1 MNKCEILAPAGS
13 MESVVAAVRSGANA
27 VYIGAKEFSARA
39 SAENFSIDEIKDVTA
54 YCHERDVAVYLTLNT
69 LIFDTELE
77 DALAL
82 CGKAYKAGI
91 DAVIVQDMGLASLI
105 RKSMPD
111 LALHAST
118 QMSIHTPSGA
128 MALKELGFKRVVLAR
143 ELSKAEIKEIAD
155 AVDIELEVFVH
166 GALCM
171 SVSGQCYFSAMLG
184 SRSGN
189 RGRCAQPCRLPFKVK
204 GGNGYAL
211 SLKDSSLMGYLRE
224 LEEMGVKSAKIEGR
238 MKRPEYVSA
247 AVRACREGLDLGK
260 VSDETSETLRSVFSR
275 TGFTDGYYKGK
286 RDKNLFG
293 YRMKDDVTSATEKLF
308 AQIRNSYK
316 DEQRVVGLDMSLEL
330 KSGEKAQLTVTDGK
344 HTVTVYSETAA
355 EIAVSSPLSRENAE
369 KNLSKTGGTPYYAEN
384 IEFSTDGKAII
395 PAKEL
400 NALRRE
406 ALAQLGALRAQ
417 VREAEIL
424 PVELSK
430 TGTKVN
436 CKAQGFVARFT
447 DTDVPSECKEAQRIY
462 VPLFAPIEE
471 YERLLGDNYNVCAEI
486 PRGMFGIESQIK
498 LRLHELKKIGVKG
511 VLASNLG
518 AVYLANSMGFEVH
531 GGFGLNIVNTESL
544 IAFEKMGLKS
554 AELSF
559 ELTKNQIKNIGGT
572 IPRGIVA
579 AGYLP
584 LMLLRACPNLNSQ
597 VKCRDCNGFSKMQD
611 RLGESFI
618 LKCDGNCTEVLNSVY
633 LTLCNEID
641 IFCGTDFLTFRFTV
655 ENSVEKVE
663 NIRSFSSK
671 HPYFSK
677 ITRGLYQRGVK

>member
-13 MESVVAAVRSGANA
+13 MESVVAAVRSGADA
-27 VYIGAKEFSARA
+27 VYIGAKDFSARA
-39 SAENFSIDEIKDVTA
+39 SAENFTIDEIKDVAA
-54 YCHERDVAVYLTLNT
+54 YCHERDVLVYLTLNT

-82 CGKAYKAGI
+82 CQKAYSAGI
-91 DAVIVQDMGLASLI
+91 DAVIVQDLGLAALI
-105 RKSMPD
+105 KKSMPD

-118 QMSIHTPSGA
+118 QMSIHTPAGA
-128 MALKELGFKRVVLAR
+128 KALKDFGFSRVVLAR
-143 ELSKAEIKEIAD
+143 ELSKAEIKEIAE

-204 GGNGYAL
+204 GGNGFAL

-247 AVRACREGLDLGK
+247 AVRACREGLDAGK
-260 VSDETSETLRSVFSR
+260 VTEETAEMLRSVFSR

-293 YRMKDDVTSATEKLF
+293 YRMKEDVTSATDKLLS
-308 AQIRNSYK
+308 QIRNSYK
-316 DEQRVVGLDMSLEL
+316 DERKAVSVDMSLTL
-330 KSGEKAQLTVTDGK
+330 KSGEKAELEVSDGK
-344 HTVTVYSETAA
+344 HTVTVYSAEAA
-355 EIAVSSPLSRENAE
+355 EIAANTPLSQENAE
-369 KNLSKTGGTPYYAEN
+369 KNLSKTGGTPYFVQN
-384 IEFSTDGKAII
+384 IKFTTDGKAIV

-400 NALRRE
+400 NALRRD
-406 ALAQLGALRAQ
+406 ALTELGLLRAA
-417 VREAEIL
+417 VKDVKIL

-430 TGTKVN
+430 TGTKADV
-436 CKAQGFVARFT
+436 KAQGFVARFT
-447 DTDVPSECKEAQRIY
+447 DTDVPAECKEAKRIY
-462 VPLFAPIEE
+462 LPLFAPVEE
-471 YERLLGDNYNVCAEI
+471 YERLIGNNFNVCAEI
-486 PRGMFGIESQIK
+486 PRGMFGIENQIK

-511 VLASNLG
+511 VLASNIG

-544 IAFEKMGLKS
+544 VAFEKMGLKS

-572 IPRGIVA
+572 IPRGIIA

-597 VKCRDCNGFSKMQD
+597 VKCRECNGFSKMQD
-611 RLGESFI
+611 RMGESFI
-618 LKCDGNCTEVLNSVY
+618 LKCDGNCTEILNSVY

-641 IFCGTDFLTFRFTV
+641 IFCGADFLTFRFTV

>member
-13 MESVVAAVRSGANA
+13 MESVVAAVRSGADA
-27 VYIGAKEFSARA
+27 VYIGAKDFSARA
-39 SAENFSIDEIKDVTA
+39 SAENFTIDEIKDVAA
-54 YCHERDVAVYLTLNT
+54 YCHERDVLVYLTLNT

-82 CGKAYKAGI
+82 CQKAYSAGI
-91 DAVIVQDMGLASLI
+91 DAVIVQDLGLAALI
-105 RKSMPD
+105 KKSMPD

-118 QMSIHTPSGA
+118 QMSIHTPAGA
-128 MALKELGFKRVVLAR
+128 KALKDFGFSRVVLAR
-143 ELSKAEIKEIAD
+143 ELSKAEIKEIAE

-204 GGNGYAL
+204 GGNGFAL

-247 AVRACREGLDLGK
+247 AVRACREGLDAGK
-260 VSDETSETLRSVFSR
+260 VTEETAEMLRSVFSR

-293 YRMKDDVTSATEKLF
+293 YRMKEDVTSATDKLLS
-308 AQIRNSYK
+308 QIRNSYK
-316 DEQRVVGLDMSLEL
+316 DERKAVSVDMSLTL
-330 KSGEKAQLTVTDGK
+330 KSGEKAELEVSDGK
-344 HTVTVYSETAA
+344 HTVTVYSAEAA
-355 EIAVSSPLSRENAE
+355 EIAANTPLSQENAE
-369 KNLSKTGGTPYYAEN
+369 KNLSKTGGTPYFVQN
-384 IEFSTDGKAII
+384 IKFTTDGKAIV

-400 NALRRE
+400 NALRRD
-406 ALAQLGALRAQ
+406 ALTELGLLRAA
-417 VREAEIL
+417 VKDVKIL

-430 TGTKVN
+430 TGTKADV
-436 CKAQGFVARFT
+436 KAQGFVARFT
-447 DTDVPSECKEAQRIY
+447 DTDVPAECKQAQRIY
-462 VPLFAPIEE
+462 LPLFAPVEE
-471 YERLLGDNYNVCAEI
+471 YERLIGNNFNVCAEI
-486 PRGMFGIESQIK
+486 PRGMFGIENQIK

-511 VLASNLG
+511 VLASNIG

-544 IAFEKMGLKS
+544 VAFEKMGLKS

-572 IPRGIVA
+572 IPRGIIA

-597 VKCRDCNGFSKMQD
+597 VKCRECNGFSKMQD
-611 RLGESFI
+611 RMGESFI
-618 LKCDGNCTEVLNSVY
+618 LKCDGNCTEILNSVY

-641 IFCGTDFLTFRFTV
+641 IFCGADFLTFRFTV

>member
-13 MESVVAAVRSGANA
+13 MESVVAAVRSGADA
-27 VYIGAKEFSARA
+27 VYIGAKDFSARA
-39 SAENFSIDEIKDVTA
+39 SAENFTIDEIKDVAA
-54 YCHERDVAVYLTLNT
+54 YCHERDVLVYLTLNT

-82 CGKAYKAGI
+82 CQKAYSAGI
-91 DAVIVQDMGLASLI
+91 DAVIVQDLGLAALI
-105 RKSMPD
+105 KKSMPD

-118 QMSIHTPSGA
+118 QMSIHTPAGA
-128 MALKELGFKRVVLAR
+128 KALKDFGFSRVVLAR
-143 ELSKAEIKEIAD
+143 ELSKAEIKEIAE

-204 GGNGYAL
+204 GGNGFAL

-247 AVRACREGLDLGK
+247 AVRACREGLDAGK
-260 VSDETSETLRSVFSR
+260 VTEETAEMLRSVFSR

-293 YRMKDDVTSATEKLF
+293 YRMKEDVTSATDKLLS
-308 AQIRNSYK
+308 QIRNSYK
-316 DEQRVVGLDMSLEL
+316 DERKAVSVDMSLTL
-330 KSGEKAQLTVTDGK
+330 KSGEKAELEVSDGK
-344 HTVTVYSETAA
+344 HTVTVYSAEAA
-355 EIAVSSPLSRENAE
+355 EIAANTPLSQENAE
-369 KNLSKTGGTPYYAEN
+369 KNLSKTGGTPYFVQN
-384 IEFSTDGKAII
+384 IKFTTDGKAIV

-400 NALRRE
+400 NALRRD
-406 ALAQLGALRAQ
+406 ALTELGLLRAA
-417 VREAEIL
+417 VKDVKIL

-430 TGTKVN
+430 TGTKAAV
-436 CKAQGFVARFT
+436 KAQGFVARFT
-447 DTDVPSECKEAQRIY
+447 DTDVPAECKEAQRIY
-462 VPLFAPIEE
+462 LPLFAPVEE
-471 YERLLGDNYNVCAEI
+471 YERLIGNNFNVCAEI
-486 PRGMFGIESQIK
+486 PRGMFGIENQIK

-511 VLASNLG
+511 VLASNIG

-544 IAFEKMGLKS
+544 VAFEKMGLKS

-572 IPRGIVA
+572 IPRGIIA

-597 VKCRDCNGFSKMQD
+597 VKCRECNGFSKMQD
-611 RLGESFI
+611 RMGESFI
-618 LKCDGNCTEVLNSVY
+618 LKCDGNCTEILNSVY

-641 IFCGTDFLTFRFTV
+641 IFCGADFLTFRFTV

>member
-13 MESVVAAVRSGANA
+13 MESVVAAVRSGADA
-27 VYIGAKEFSARA
+27 VYIGAKDFSARA
-39 SAENFSIDEIKDVTA
+39 SAENFTIDEIKDVAA
-54 YCHERDVAVYLTLNT
+54 YCHERDVLVYLTLNT

-82 CGKAYKAGI
+82 CQKAYSAGI
-91 DAVIVQDMGLASLI
+91 DAVIVQDLGLAALI
-105 RKSMPD
+105 KKSMPD

-118 QMSIHTPSGA
+118 QMSIHTPAGA
-128 MALKELGFKRVVLAR
+128 KALKDFGFSRVVLAR
-143 ELSKAEIKEIAD
+143 ELSKAEIKEIAE

-204 GGNGYAL
+204 GGNGFAL

-247 AVRACREGLDLGK
+247 AVRACREGLDAGK
-260 VSDETSETLRSVFSR
+260 VTEETAEMLRSVFSR

-293 YRMKDDVTSATEKLF
+293 YRMKEDVTSATDKLLS
-308 AQIRNSYK
+308 QIRNSYK
-316 DEQRVVGLDMSLEL
+316 DERKAVSVDMSLTL
-330 KSGEKAQLTVTDGK
+330 KSGEKAELEVSDGK
-344 HTVTVYSETAA
+344 HTVTVYSAEAA
-355 EIAVSSPLSRENAE
+355 EIAANTPLSQENAE
-369 KNLSKTGGTPYYAEN
+369 KNLSKTGGTPYFVQN
-384 IEFSTDGKAII
+384 IKFTTDGKAIV

-400 NALRRE
+400 NALRRD
-406 ALAQLGALRAQ
+406 ALTELGLLRAA
-417 VREAEIL
+417 VKDVKIL

-430 TGTKVN
+430 TGTKADV
-436 CKAQGFVARFT
+436 KAQGFVARFT
-447 DTDVPSECKEAQRIY
+447 DTDVPAECKEAQRIY
-462 VPLFAPIEE
+462 LPLFAPVEE
-471 YERLLGDNYNVCAEI
+471 YEKLIGNNFNVCAEI
-486 PRGMFGIESQIK
+486 PRGMFGIENQIK

-511 VLASNLG
+511 VLASNIG

-544 IAFEKMGLKS
+544 VAFEKMGLKS

-572 IPRGIVA
+572 IPRGIIA

-597 VKCRDCNGFSKMQD
+597 VKCRECNGFSKMQD
-611 RLGESFI
+611 RMGESFI
-618 LKCDGNCTEVLNSVY
+618 LKCDGNCTEILNSVY

-641 IFCGTDFLTFRFTV
+641 IFCGADFLTFRFTV

>member
-13 MESVVAAVRSGANA
+13 MESVVAAVRSGADA
-27 VYIGAKEFSARA
+27 VYIGAKDFSARA
-39 SAENFSIDEIKDVTA
+39 SAENFTIDEIKDVAA
-54 YCHERDVAVYLTLNT
+54 YCHERDVLVYLTLNT

-82 CGKAYKAGI
+82 CQKAYSAGI
-91 DAVIVQDMGLASLI
+91 DAVIVQDLGLAALI
-105 RKSMPD
+105 KKSMPD

-118 QMSIHTPSGA
+118 QMSIHTPAGA
-128 MALKELGFKRVVLAR
+128 KALKDFGFSRVVLAR
-143 ELSKAEIKEIAD
+143 ELSKAEIKEIAE

-204 GGNGYAL
+204 GGNGFAL

-247 AVRACREGLDLGK
+247 AVRACREGLDAGK
-260 VSDETSETLRSVFSR
+260 VTEETAEMLRSVFSR

-293 YRMKDDVTSATEKLF
+293 YRMKEDVTSATDKLLS
-308 AQIRNSYK
+308 QIRNSYK
-316 DEQRVVGLDMSLEL
+316 DERKAVSVDMSLTL
-330 KSGEKAQLTVTDGK
+330 KSGEKAELEVSDGK
-344 HTVTVYSETAA
+344 HTVTVYSAEAA
-355 EIAVSSPLSRENAE
+355 EIAANTPLSQENAE
-369 KNLSKTGGTPYYAEN
+369 KNLSKTGGTPYFVQN
-384 IEFSTDGKAII
+384 IKFTTDGKAIV

-400 NALRRE
+400 NALRRD
-406 ALAQLGALRAQ
+406 ALTELGLLRAA
-417 VREAEIL
+417 VKDVKIL

-430 TGTKVN
+430 TGTKADV
-436 CKAQGFVARFT
+436 KAQGFVARFT
-447 DTDVPSECKEAQRIY
+447 DTDVPAECKQAQRIY
-462 VPLFAPIEE
+462 LPLFAPVEE
-471 YERLLGDNYNVCAEI
+471 YEKLIGNNFNVCAEI
-486 PRGMFGIESQIK
+486 PRGMFGIENQIK

-511 VLASNLG
+511 VLASNIG

-544 IAFEKMGLKS
+544 VAFEKMGLKS

-572 IPRGIVA
+572 IPRGIIA

-597 VKCRDCNGFSKMQD
+597 VKCRECNGFSKMQD
-611 RLGESFI
+611 RMGESFI
-618 LKCDGNCTEVLNSVY
+618 LKCDGNCTEILNSVY

-641 IFCGTDFLTFRFTV
+641 IFCGADFLTFRFTV

>member
-13 MESVVAAVRSGANA
+13 MESVIAAVRSGADA
-27 VYIGAKEFSARA
+27 VYIGAKDFSARA
-39 SAENFSIDEIKDVTA
+39 SAENFSVDEIKDVTA
-54 YCHERDVAVYLTLNT
+54 YCRERGVLVYLTLNT

-77 DALAL
+77 DALEL
-82 CGKAYKAGI
+82 CQKAYAAGI
-91 DAVIVQDMGLASLI
+91 DAVIVQDLGLASLI
-105 RKSMPD
+105 RRSMPN
-111 LALHAST
+111 LPLHAST
-118 QMSIHTPSGA
+118 QMSVHTPSGA
-128 MALKELGFKRVVLAR
+128 KALKELGFTRVVLAR

-155 AVDIELEVFVH
+155 AVDIQLEVFVH

-211 SLKDSSLMGYLRE
+211 SLKDSSLISYLKE

-247 AVRACREGLDLGK
+247 AVRACREGLDFGE
-260 VSDETSETLRSVFSR
+260 VSDETSDALKSVFSR

-286 RDKNLFG
+286 RDKSLFG
-293 YRMKDDVTSATEKLF
+293 YRMKEDVTSATDKLL

-316 DEQRVVGLDMSLEL
+316 DERKAVAVDMSLSL
-330 KSGEKAQLTVTDGK
+330 KSGEKAELTVTDGN
-344 HTVTVYSETAA
+344 HTVTVYSKESA
-355 EIAVSSPLSRENAE
+355 EIAVNSPLAQENAE
-369 KNLSKTGGTPYYAEN
+369 KNLSKTGGTPYFAEN
-384 IEFSTDGKAII
+384 IKFSTDGKAII

-406 ALAQLGALRAQ
+406 ALSQLGLLRAKPEE
-417 VREAEIL
+417 VKIL
-424 PVELSK
+424 PVEFSK

-436 CKAQGFVARFT
+436 SKAQGFTVRLA
-447 DTDVPSECKEAQRIY
+447 DTDVPAEGKAAQRIY
-462 VPLFAPIEE
+462 LPLFAPLEE
-471 YERLLGDNYNVCAEI
+471 YERLLSDNYNVCAEI
-486 PRGMFGIESQIK
+486 PRGMFGLENQIK
-498 LRLHELKKIGVKG
+498 LRLAELKKIGVKG
-511 VLASNLG
+511 VLASNIG
-518 AVYLANSMGFEVH
+518 AVHLANSMGVEVH

-544 IAFEKMGLKS
+544 VAYEEMGLKS

-572 IPRGIVA
+572 IPRGIIG

-597 VKCRDCNGFSKMQD
+597 VKCRDCSGFSKMQD
-611 RLGESFI
+611 RMGESFI

-641 IFCGTDFLTFRFTV
+641 IFCGLDFFTFRFTV

>member
-13 MESVVAAVRSGANA
+13 MESVVAAVRSGADA
-27 VYIGAKEFSARA
+27 VYIGAKDFSARA
-39 SAENFSIDEIKDVTA
+39 SAENFTIDEIKDVAA
-54 YCHERDVAVYLTLNT
+54 YCHERDVLVYLTLNT

-82 CGKAYKAGI
+82 CQKAYSAGI
-91 DAVIVQDMGLASLI
+91 DAVIVQDLGLAALI
-105 RKSMPD
+105 KKSMPD

-118 QMSIHTPSGA
+118 QMSIHTPAGA
-128 MALKELGFKRVVLAR
+128 KALKDFGFSRVVLAR
-143 ELSKAEIKEIAD
+143 ELSKAEIKEIAE

-204 GGNGYAL
+204 GGNGFAL

-247 AVRACREGLDLGK
+247 AVRACREGLDAGK
-260 VSDETSETLRSVFSR
+260 VTEETAEMLRSVFSR

-293 YRMKDDVTSATEKLF
+293 YRMKEDVTSATDKLLS
-308 AQIRNSYK
+308 QIRNSYK
-316 DEQRVVGLDMSLEL
+316 DERKAVSVDMSLTL
-330 KSGEKAQLTVTDGK
+330 KSGEKAELEVSDGK
-344 HTVTVYSETAA
+344 HTVTVYSAEAA
-355 EIAVSSPLSRENAE
+355 EIAANTPLSQENAE
-369 KNLSKTGGTPYYAEN
+369 KNLSKTGGTPYFVQN
-384 IEFSTDGKAII
+384 IKFTTDGKAIV

-400 NALRRE
+400 NALRRD
-406 ALAQLGALRAQ
+406 ALTELGLLRAA
-417 VREAEIL
+417 VKDVKIL

-430 TGTKVN
+430 TGTKADV
-436 CKAQGFVARFT
+436 KAQGFVARFT
-447 DTDVPSECKEAQRIY
+447 DTDVPAECKQAQRIY
-462 VPLFAPIEE
+462 LPLFAPVEE
-471 YERLLGDNYNVCAEI
+471 YERLIGNNFNVCAEI
-486 PRGMFGIESQIK
+486 PRGMFGIEFQIK

-511 VLASNLG
+511 VLASNIG

-544 IAFEKMGLKS
+544 VAFEKMGLKS

-572 IPRGIVA
+572 IPRGIIA

-597 VKCRDCNGFSKMQD
+597 VKCRECNGFSKMQD
-611 RLGESFI
+611 RMGESFI
-618 LKCDGNCTEVLNSVY
+618 LKCDGNCTEILNSVY

-641 IFCGTDFLTFRFTV
+641 IFCGADFLTFRFTV